1 MVAGK
6 VTSNAEL
13 EYDSIEKEYL
23 IKMCDITKTFGD
35 VVANDCVNL
44 NIKPG
49 EIHAL
54 LGENGAGKSTLMN
67 ILYGLYSCDKGKI
80 FIGGQC
86 QKIRSPDEAISC
98 GIGMVHQHFMLIPV
112 LSVIDNIILG
122 QKGNKFVLERDK
134 AAKKI
139 KELGKKY
146 NLEVDPEAKVKDL
159 TVGQK
164 QRVEILKS
172 LYCGAKILIMDE
184 PTAVLTPQETEFLFN
199 IIKGMTDK
207 GFTVIFISHKL
218 NEVMEISDRITVLR
232 EGKVVGT
239 VKSSNTNKNELAKMM
254 VGREVLFNIELPD
267 KKVGRKVLNINNLVV
282 KNNKKDFNVV
292 NNLNLEVKS
301 GEILGLAGVDGNGQT
316 ELVEAITG
324 LRGINS
330 GEILFKDQI
339 INDYSPKERIE
350 NGISH
355 IPEDRH
361 ERGLILDFSLK
372 ENLITAEFDKEPFS
386 KHGFINW
393 NVVNNHADKMVSNYN
408 IITSSINAVVENLSG
423 GNQQKVIL
431 ARELNRNPE
440 FLVAMHPTR
449 GLDVGAIE
457 YVYQKIAD
465 AKKQGAAVL
474 LISTELEE
482 IFKLSDKIAVIYEGQ
497 ILKVIDKEKASY
509 QEIGLL
515 MAGSKS

>member
-1 MVAGK
+1 
-6 VTSNAEL
+6 
-13 EYDSIEKEYL
+13 
-23 IKMCDITKTFGD
+23 MCDITKTFGD
-35 VVANDCVNL
+35 VVANNCVNL

-67 ILYGLYSCDKGKI
+67 VLYGLYSCDQGEI
-80 FIGGQC
+80 FIEGQC
-86 QKIRSPDEAISC
+86 KKIKSPDEAIGC

-122 QKGNKFVLERDK
+122 QKDNKFVLERDK

-139 KELGKKY
+139 KELGEKY
-146 NLEVDPEAKVKDL
+146 NLAVDPEAKIKDL

-164 QRVEILKS
+164 QRVEIVKS
-172 LYCGAKILIMDE
+172 LYCGANILIMDE
-184 PTAVLTPQETEFLFN
+184 PTAVLTPQETKFLFN

-218 NEVMEISDRITVLR
+218 NEVMEISDRVTVLR

-239 VKSSNTNKNELAKMM
+239 VETENTNKDELAKMM
-254 VGREVLFNIELPD
+254 VGREVLFDVDLPNTEI
-267 KKVGRKVLNINNLVV
+267 GEKVLNISDLIV
-282 KNNKKDFNVV
+282 KDNKEDFNVI
-292 NNLNLEVKS
+292 NGLNLEVRS
-301 GEILGLAGVDGNGQT
+301 GEILGLAGVDGNAQT

-324 LRGINS
+324 LKEVNS
-330 GEILFKDQI
+330 GEISLKDQV
-339 INDYSPKERIE
+339 INNYSPKERIE
-350 NGISH
+350 VGISH

-361 ERGLILDFSLK
+361 ERGLILDLTLK

-386 KHGFINW
+386 KKGFINW
-393 NVVNNHADKMVSNYN
+393 KVVRKHADKMVSDYN
-408 IITSSINAVVENLSG
+408 IKTSSINAAVNNLSG

-431 ARELNRNPE
+431 ARELNRKPE
-440 FLVAMHPTR
+440 LLVAMHPTR

-465 AKKQGAAVL
+465 AKSQDAAVL

-482 IFKLSDKIAVIYEGQ
+482 IFKLSDKIAVIYEGE
-497 ILKVIDKEKASY
+497 ILKVINKDKASY
-509 QEIGLL
+509 KEIGLL